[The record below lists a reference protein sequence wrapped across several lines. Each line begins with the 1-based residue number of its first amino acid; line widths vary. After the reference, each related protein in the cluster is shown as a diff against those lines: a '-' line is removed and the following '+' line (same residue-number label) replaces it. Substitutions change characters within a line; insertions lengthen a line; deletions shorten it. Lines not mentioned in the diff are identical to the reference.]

1 MDKSKICVSFI
12 LLFSFML
19 SSHVLAHEL
28 PQTSLTEPSF
38 DSTTQTVIGAD
49 IGFPSPPDVELIHW
63 PVQEVVGKSDLSK
76 DIIEADKL
84 GLENRKLYWNI
95 GIGGGDSR
103 GSNGGGNPS
112 VGGIG
117 GIGGIGNGGI
127 GNGGW
132 GGDYISV
139 EKQENQHSHKDKGN
153 VVKNPKPTSSQN
165 LEMDRSGVS
174 SMFSLRH
181 SVRHGYTIPTLK
193 EKENQHYDLERKRIG
208 DSSMH
213 RFSQRHGYKTTS
225 SEETGKSDLSKDVA
239 EVDKSGLENR
249 KWNWKIDIG
258 GGDRRGSTGGIG
270 NIGGIGDGGFGN
282 GGWGGDFI
290 STGTTKLQRC
300 KYNEAQNMKK
310 FSEFDRESFRESQ
323 ATKKFGTKNGDK
335 IYYSVPRMEDIGE
348 DKKN

>member
-1 MDKSKICVSFI
+1 
-12 LLFSFML
+12 ML

-38 DSTTQTVIGAD
+38 DSTTQTVI
-49 IGFPSPPDVELIHW
+49 
-63 PVQEVVGKSDLSK
+63 GKSDLSK

-193 EKENQHYDLERKRIG
+193 EK
-208 DSSMH
+208 
-213 RFSQRHGYKTTS
+213 
-225 SEETGKSDLSKDVA
+225 GKSDLSKDVA

-249 KWNWKIDIG
+249 KWNWKIVIG
-258 GGDRRGSTGGIG
+258 GGDSRGSTGGNG
-270 NIGGIGDGGFGN
+270 NGGFGN

-290 STGTTKLQRC
+290 STEPLNYKDASIM
-300 KYNEAQNMKK
+300 KHQNMKK

>member
-38 DSTTQTVIGAD
+38 DSTTQTVIEKPENQDSHNDKGNVVKNPKPTSSQNLEID
-49 IGFPSPPDVELIHW
+49 QSGVSSMSSLKHSVEHGYTIPTLKEKENQHYDD
-63 PVQEVVGKSDLSK
+63 GKVSKEQNPTSSYDL
-76 DIIEADKL
+76 E
-84 GLENRKLYWNI
+84 RKRR
-95 GIGGGDSR
+95 GDSNMHR
-103 GSNGGGNPS
+103 FSKRHGYKTTSS
-112 VGGIG
+112 EET
-117 GIGGIGNGGI
+117 
-127 GNGGW
+127 
-132 GGDYISV
+132 

-165 LEMDRSGVS
+165 LEMDRNGVS

-181 SVRHGYTIPTLK
+181 SVGHGYTIPTLK
-193 EKENQHYDLERKRIG
+193 EK
-208 DSSMH
+208 
-213 RFSQRHGYKTTS
+213 
-225 SEETGKSDLSKDVA
+225 GKSDLSKDVA

-249 KWNWKIDIG
+249 KLDWKIVIG
-258 GGDRRGSTGGIG
+258 GGDRRGST
-270 NIGGIGDGGFGN
+270 GGIGDGGFGN

-290 STGTTKLQRC
+290 STEPLNYKDASIMRH
-300 KYNEAQNMKK
+300 QNMKK